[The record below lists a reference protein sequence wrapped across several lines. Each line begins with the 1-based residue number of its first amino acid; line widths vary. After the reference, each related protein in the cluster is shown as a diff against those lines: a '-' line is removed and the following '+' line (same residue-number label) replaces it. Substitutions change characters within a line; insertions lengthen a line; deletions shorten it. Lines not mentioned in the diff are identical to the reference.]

1 MQVSDFCQVR
11 ELNDLMQGFQH
22 FAHEREW
29 EQFHTP
35 KNLVMAMSVEASELL
50 EIFQWKSDEACK
62 EFLNGGGDEKEREK
76 IEDEIAD
83 VFLYLLRISQRL
95 NIDPL
100 ETSRKKMIKNAQKYP
115 VEKSKG
121 RATKYTEL

>member
-1 MQVSDFCQVR
+1 MQVSDFCQVA
-11 ELNDLMQGFQH
+11 ELNDLVRNFEA
-22 FAHEREW
+22 FAQDRDW
-29 EQFHTP
+29 GQFHTP

-50 EIFQWKSDEACK
+50 EIFQWKTESECA
-62 EFLNGGGDEKEREK
+62 EFVGGGGSEREREK
-76 IEDEIAD
+76 IEDEISD
-83 VFLYLLRISQRL
+83 VFLYLMRICQRL

-100 ETSRKKMIKNAQKYP
+100 ESSRKKMLKNAQKYP